1 MTQVFAIGRQSFGVW
16 LLAVAQTLTYAG
28 VYYAFAALLPD
39 LIVATGW
46 SVADLAFGPTI
57 SFLVMA
63 GMLPITGR
71 MLDHGHG
78 AAMMLGGPVLGAA
91 ALLWLSQVGALW
103 QWNLGWALIGL
114 AMSGSVYETCFA
126 QLTRVLDGPEAGQKR
141 ASQQGALTARGAIIR
156 VTLVAGFASSLAF
169 PLGHWWGT
177 ALGGQTALAAFA
189 GVVALAVPVAALGLR
204 LLGDA
209 RKSVQHPAPMKGAL
223 GAALGQRAFWVLTAV
238 FTAIWASHGVL
249 MTYVLVL
256 FADRGAGAGMA
267 AFAASCVGPAQVFG
281 RLMLMAGG
289 ARVSNRAATFLSL
302 GSLALGGMV
311 LIAAGAAPL
320 LIFAFATLQGMGAG
334 LLSILRPVLVA
345 DLLGRQGFGAVSSA
359 ISVGPV
365 LANAAAPA
373 LGALLLSTGGAD
385 AVYATCLVLVAFA
398 FILAMVMIRPPTLPH
413 PEYPE

>member
-1 MTQVFAIGRQSFGVW
+1 MTQVFGMGRQSLGVW

-63 GMLPITGR
+63 GMLPLTGR
-71 MLDHGHG
+71 SLDHGHG
-78 AAMMLGGPVLGAA
+78 AAMMLGGPVLGAL
-91 ALLWLSQVGALW
+91 ALLWLAQVTALW

-126 QLTRVLDGPEAGQKR
+126 QLTRVLDGPKAGQQR
-141 ASQQGALTARGAIIR
+141 GVLTARGAIIR

-169 PLGHWWGT
+169 PLGHWWGA

-189 GVVALAVPVAALGLR
+189 GVVALAVPVTALGLA

-209 RKSVQHPAPMKGAL
+209 RKGAQHPAPRKGAL
-223 GAALGQRAFWVLTAV
+223 IAALSNRAFWVLTAV

-256 FADRGAGAGMA
+256 FADRGAGAGVA
-267 AFAASCVGPAQVFG
+267 AFAASCIGPAQVFG

-289 ARVSNRAATFLSL
+289 ARVSNRAATLFSL

-373 LGALLLSTGGAD
+373 LGALLLRHRGAD
-385 AVYATCLVLVAFA
+385 AVYAACFVLVVFA
-398 FILAMVMIRPPTLPH
+398 FILALVMIRPLALPQ

>member
-1 MTQVFAIGRQSFGVW
+1 MTQVFGMGRQSLGVW

-63 GMLPITGR
+63 GMLPLTGR
-71 MLDHGHG
+71 SLDHGHG
-78 AAMMLGGPVLGAA
+78 AAMMLGGPVLGAL
-91 ALLWLSQVGALW
+91 ALLWLSQVTALW

-126 QLTRVLDGPEAGQKR
+126 QLTRVLDGPKAGQQR
-141 ASQQGALTARGAIIR
+141 GVLTARGAIIR

-169 PLGHWWGT
+169 PLGHWWGA

-189 GVVALAVPVAALGLR
+189 GVVALAVPVTALGLA

-209 RKSVQHPAPMKGAL
+209 RKGAQHPAPRKGAL
-223 GAALGQRAFWVLTAV
+223 IAALSSRAFWVLTAV

-256 FADRGAGAGMA
+256 FADRGAGAGVA
-267 AFAASCVGPAQVFG
+267 AFAASCIGPAQVFG

-289 ARVSNRAATFLSL
+289 ARVSNRATTLFSL

-373 LGALLLSTGGAD
+373 LGALLLSHRGAD
-385 AVYATCLVLVAFA
+385 AVYAACFVLVVFA
-398 FILAMVMIRPPTLPH
+398 FILALVMIRPLALPQ